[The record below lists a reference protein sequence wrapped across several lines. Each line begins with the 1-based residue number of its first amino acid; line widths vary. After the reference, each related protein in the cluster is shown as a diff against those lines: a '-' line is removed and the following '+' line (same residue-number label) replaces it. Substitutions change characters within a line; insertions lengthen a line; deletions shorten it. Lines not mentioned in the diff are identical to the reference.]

1 MKLDCTPC
9 CQYSSYGVIL
19 VVSIKFH
26 SPYVQNICQNFSIR
40 CFRAHYTLLFGYG
53 MLISYLLLLL
63 FLKTLISPKI
73 AIFNCQ
79 HLNYAPVKQVL
90 TLDLNKINFIGRCLF
105 ALNIFGSWSIP
116 FLASGLIVSSDR
128 KVSVTG
134 TEPGGASRGHGT
146 PVLLVLLVKFS
157 LFCTVWLLLT
167 KKIVS

>member
-1 MKLDCTPC
+1 MLPCTL
-9 CQYSSYGVIL
+9 YFIVWLWHAHIL
-19 VVSIKFH
+19 FT
-26 SPYVQNICQNFSIR
+26 PATF
-40 CFRAHYTLLFGYG
+40 FF
-53 MLISYLLLLL
+53 
-63 FLKTLISPKI
+63 KTLISPKI
-73 AIFNCQ
+73 AIFYCQ

-167 KKIVS
+167 KKNSVLKFVWPLPSLISSSAPDL